1 MLFLVFWW
9 ALAVLSLRSHSWKQT
24 ITFRSR
30 FHPAKRGGH
39 FCVLDTSFPTR
50 LYATGSGAAKPLDGV
65 SQPALVEVYS
75 TLGCKYCKKAKA
87 TLDDLGVTYLTIDI
101 TPETGNADQMVEECA
116 EDGMETRKEKVLRRQ
131 RIAHATSTTVPQIY
145 VIPHR
150 LTTSNTDDVDDDGDD
165 DVVVRVGGCDDL
177 LKEIEEGVFQSRL
190 GLDKVGSSESGGVRI
205 GVKDSV
211 AVTTATVL
219 SPPLITTS
227 STPTTPPLQSFAT
240 PITPPMSY
248 LNHLGLV
255 SDEKALSAEELALG
269 SKRFDALTLSKALQ
283 TQVKD

>member
-1 MLFLVFWW
+1 MMLMLLLMSWW
-9 ALAVLSLRSHSWKQT
+9 ALTVLSLRSHSWKQT

-30 FHPAKRGGH
+30 FHPAKKGGQIS
-39 FCVLDTSFPTR
+39 VLGTSFPTR

-131 RIAHATSTTVPQIY
+131 RIVHARSTTVPQIY

-165 DVVVRVGGCDDL
+165 VGVRVGGCDDL

-190 GLDKVGSSESGGVRI
+190 GLGKVGGSRI

-227 STPTTPPLQSFAT
+227 STPTTPPLQSFAI
-240 PITPPMSY
+240 PITPPLSY

-255 SDEKALSAEELALG
+255 SDEKALSEELALG

-283 TQVKD
+283 TQVKN